1 VLTEKDFLKLLV
13 IILLAVIFYGLTGL
27 IIMLCFQWIALQ
39 SYAAD
44 VANKYGISQVNAS
57 RLGGAVI
64 FFSWLGLLLSGYYN
78 GYMGGKSGGP
88 AGPYWIDWVLC
99 RSRTCGRPS

>member
-1 VLTEKDFLKLLV
+1 MLTEKDSLKLLV
-13 IILLAVIFYGLTGL
+13 IMLLEVIFYGLTGL

-44 VANKYGISQVNAS
+44 VADKYGISQVNAP

-64 FFSWLGLLLSGYYN
+64 FFSWLELLLRGYYN
-78 GYMGGKSGGP
+78 GYMGGKSGGV

-99 RSRTCGRPS
+99 RSMACGSP

>member
-1 VLTEKDFLKLLV
+1 MLTDKDFLKLLV
-13 IILLAVIFYGLTGL
+13 IMLLAVIFYALTGL
-27 IIMLCFQWIALQ
+27 IIMLCFQWITLQ

-44 VANKYGISQVNAS
+44 VANKYGIFQVNAS

-64 FFSWLGLLLSGYYN
+64 FFSWLGLLLPGYYN
-78 GYMGGKSGGP
+78 GYMGGKSGRP

-99 RSRTCGRPS
+99 RSRACGSP

>member
-1 VLTEKDFLKLLV
+1 MLTDKDFLKLLV
-13 IILLAVIFYGLTGL
+13 IMLLAVIFYALTGL
-27 IIMLCFQWIALQ
+27 IIMLCFQWITLQ

-44 VANKYGISQVNAS
+44 VADKYGISQVNAS

-64 FFSWLGLLLSGYYN
+64 FFSWLGLLLPGYYN

-88 AGPYWIDWVLC
+88 AGSYGIDWVLC
-99 RSRTCGRPS
+99 GSRACGSP